1 MKMKKTDEVKEY
13 CCDGETINKSENY
26 TALQACDSQS
36 TEPVYEEYDDPGP
49 ETIFFVYKSMR
60 IDDEWSIKLPRGFI
74 WWGHQHLQ
82 HVWADDC
89 RRDAGVDVTLM
100 HVETDFLR
108 NVRDSQQTYEA
119 LNELNSGASQFAFIY
134 YSKQRS
140 IRLHSTVY
148 THRQNLEWSK
158 RLFMKA
164 VGLQVS
170 YAERM
175 AESFSHLF
183 TGSESDTSA
192 HPSSGF
198 RQENDEMV
206 GLIDTFFIPLAE
218 IEPPIESDIFKSAE
232 KILQSQ
238 FMVTSG
244 DNGLTAEFP
253 FSGDEP
259 ACVRLTQGKPGVVT
273 SLFMVNSVEGHPLLG
288 RGLMMRMILPVSH
301 GKERGLKTAMALNGL
316 ESTEWVRCHLNGA
329 WYVDDRSNLVF
340 ISFFPVAGLRQG
352 ELENLAFSF
361 ALRSKW
367 AGEVMAEVNHHRQT
381 NGMVH

>member
-1 MKMKKTDEVKEY
+1 
-13 CCDGETINKSENY
+13 
-26 TALQACDSQS
+26 
-36 TEPVYEEYDDPGP
+36 
-49 ETIFFVYKSMR
+49 
-60 IDDEWSIKLPRGFI
+60 
-74 WWGHQHLQ
+74 
-82 HVWADDC
+82 
-89 RRDAGVDVTLM
+89 
-100 HVETDFLR
+100 
-108 NVRDSQQTYEA
+108 
-119 LNELNSGASQFAFIY
+119 
-134 YSKQRS
+134 
-140 IRLHSTVY
+140 
-148 THRQNLEWSK
+148 
-158 RLFMKA
+158 
-164 VGLQVS
+164 
-170 YAERM
+170 
-175 AESFSHLF
+175 
-183 TGSESDTSA
+183 
-192 HPSSGF
+192 
-198 RQENDEMV
+198 MV

-259 ACVRLTQGKPGVVT
+259 ACDRLMQGKPGVVT